1 MELRRPDALPR
12 ELDRASAGT
21 PPPATPPMAVATAA
35 AAAEVV
41 AAKVS
46 RPSGGRDE
54 GVDTAMV
61 LKPLALDEEGVWRG
75 MLRRGR
81 ALTDTSRRDATCCA
95 SSRNRASLIEPAGT
109 IAMRTHASSWSE
121 LPLSM
126 TAQQRPVTP
135 PHPLLL
141 PLTRPRSAPQR
152 ATAGRAATQ
161 DRKKK
166 SKTKDG
172 GTTGGISQPAAG
184 ASSSPLPPLLKQPS
198 ATGRTGRPGPA
209 LTEVAGGGRGRRT
222 PLDAPKKGRD
232 GAVGAARRQQ
242 ETKEKE
248 EAGAVSANEG
258 HQLARSATS
267 WRRVR
272 SASRSQVGRR
282 AGG

>member
-109 IAMRTHASSWSE
+109 IAMRTHASSC
-121 LPLSM
+121 
-126 TAQQRPVTP
+126 
-135 PHPLLL
+135 
-141 PLTRPRSAPQR
+141 
-152 ATAGRAATQ
+152 AAKGGQ
-161 DRKKK
+161 DI
-166 SKTKDG
+166 G
-172 GTTGGISQPAAG
+172 
-184 ASSSPLPPLLKQPS
+184 
-198 ATGRTGRPGPA
+198 
-209 LTEVAGGGRGRRT
+209 
-222 PLDAPKKGRD
+222 
-232 GAVGAARRQQ
+232 
-242 ETKEKE
+242 
-248 EAGAVSANEG
+248 
-258 HQLARSATS
+258 
-267 WRRVR
+267 
-272 SASRSQVGRR
+272 
-282 AGG
+282 

>member
-166 SKTKDG
+166 AKQKTEARQAG
-172 GTTGGISQPAAG
+172 SASRPRAHRPARCPPSSNNRPQPAAPG
-184 ASSSPLPPLLKQPS
+184 AQAPRSRRLP
-198 ATGRTGRPGPA
+198 AEEG
-209 LTEVAGGGRGRRT
+209 EGGRHSTRQ
-222 PLDAPKKGRD
+222 KKG
-232 GAVGAARRQQ
+232 
-242 ETKEKE
+242 ET
-248 EAGAVSANEG
+248 GP
-258 HQLARSATS
+258 
-267 WRRVR
+267 
-272 SASRSQVGRR
+272 
-282 AGG
+282 